1 MIAQVERI
9 VERGSLPPQQVKMPR
24 HPGRLRGVAEKPE
37 YHQQTFAEPYS
48 AAFAG
53 EIRVPMGQMGQMAP
67 MVMGERK
74 LIARRAA
81 LTSPSAASS
90 GWPPTGW
97 S

>member
-1 MIAQVERI
+1 M
-9 VERGSLPPQQVKMPR
+9 
-24 HPGRLRGVAEKPE
+24 AEKPE

-53 EIRVPMGQMGQMAP
+53 EIRVPMGQMSQMAP

>member
-24 HPGRLRGVAEKPE
+24 HPGRLSGVAEKPE
-37 YHQQTFAEPYS
+37 YHQQTIAEPYS

-53 EIRVPMGQMGQMAP
+53 EIRVPMGQMAP